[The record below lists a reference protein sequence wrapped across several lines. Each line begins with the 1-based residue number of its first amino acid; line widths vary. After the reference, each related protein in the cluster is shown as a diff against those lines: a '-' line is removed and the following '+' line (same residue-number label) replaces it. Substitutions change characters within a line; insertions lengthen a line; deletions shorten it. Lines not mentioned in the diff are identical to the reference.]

1 MKCSKCGANMQEG
14 TLYCPVCGQEV
25 QWVPDYSTLETL
37 MQQHQIKKSIP
48 DPEEIKRKQEQEEA
62 RRKAEEKKRKV
73 HTTVLGFVICVLLLA
88 LIAFIINRKNYN
100 SFDYQLAQAES
111 ELSNKNFDKALTYAD
126 RALSLNSD
134 SVEANLLL
142 AEIFTAQGDTG
153 TALPILESAV
163 KNHPTSV
170 NAYGQLLRLYEALDK
185 KEEIKALMDNCTEEK
200 ILEKYAAYICE
211 VPKFSDE
218 SGTYKKKLKL
228 NLYPSGDSDTIYYT
242 TDGSIPDKT
251 SRPYSGSI
259 ELPEGSTVLNVIA
272 YNEKGIP
279 SEIVTQNYT
288 ITLVG
293 PETPEITP
301 ASGEFEITDTI
312 KVTVP
317 KGCTAYYAFN
327 ETPTTSS
334 KRYRGPVSMQEGE
347 NIFSVILVD
356 EDGKASNVA
365 SETYVVY

>member
-1 MKCSKCGANMQEG
+1 MQEG

-37 MQQHQIKKSIP
+37 MHQQQMKKSIP
-48 DPEEIKRKQEQEEA
+48 DPNEMKRKQEQEAAQQRAEA
-62 RRKAEEKKRKV
+62 KKKKV
-73 HTTVLGFVICVLLLA
+73 HKTVLGFVFCVLFLA
-88 LIAFIINRKNYN
+88 VVAFIINRKNYN

-126 RALSLNSD
+126 RALSLDSD

-153 TALPILESAV
+153 TALPILESSV
-163 KNHPTSV
+163 KNHPSSI
-170 NAYGQLLRLYEALDK
+170 NAYGQLLRLYESLDMTDEM
-185 KEEIKALMDNCTEEK
+185 KELMDSCKEDK
-200 ILEKYAAYICE
+200 VLEKYADYICE
-211 VPKFSDE
+211 IPKFSE
-218 SGTYKKKLKL
+218 EPGTYKKKLKL
-228 NLYPSGDSDTIYYT
+228 YLYPSKDSDTIYYT
-242 TDGSIPDKT
+242 TDGSIPDNT
-251 SRPYSGSI
+251 SKEYTDYIQLS
-259 ELPEGSTVLNVIA
+259 EGSTVLNVIA

-293 PETPEITP
+293 PETPKIAPT
-301 ASGEFEITDTI
+301 SGEFEITDTI
-312 KVTVP
+312 RVTVP
-317 KGCTAYYAFN
+317 EGCTAYYAFN
-327 ETPTTSS
+327 DTPTTAS

-356 EDGKASNVA
+356 EDGKVSNVA